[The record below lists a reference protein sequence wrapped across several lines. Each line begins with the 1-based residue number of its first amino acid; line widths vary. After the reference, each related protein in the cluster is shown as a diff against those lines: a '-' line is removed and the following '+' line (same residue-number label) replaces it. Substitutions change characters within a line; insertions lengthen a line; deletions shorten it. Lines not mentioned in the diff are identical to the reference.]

1 MKTEGEL
8 TMTEMLPPSL
18 FSLIERLN
26 AEGKEGYEQYAA
38 IRRYIQFKAREQA
51 VPVCGTFE
59 LTPTQCTAPF

>member
-1 MKTEGEL
+1 
-8 TMTEMLPPSL
+8 MTKMLPPSL